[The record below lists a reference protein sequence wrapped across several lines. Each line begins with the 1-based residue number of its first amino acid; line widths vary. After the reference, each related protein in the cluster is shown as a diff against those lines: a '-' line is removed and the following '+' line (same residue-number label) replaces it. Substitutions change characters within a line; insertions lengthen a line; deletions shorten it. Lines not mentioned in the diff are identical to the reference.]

1 MKVIDNIN
9 KSNDTQ
15 FSYEIIPP
23 LRGKGI
29 KIVLDMV
36 ESLKKFNPPFID
48 VTSHASTVSLNKVG
62 KAGEI
67 VTVKDGF
74 AKNFLIPEKKAIIA
88 NKKNKADLENRI
100 TQINSNNDK
109 KIVEANEIKEKLDQK
124 KISIAMEANDDGSL
138 YGAVSQKSVSESI
151 YSLLEIKI
159 SPDAV
164 VLDPITVS
172 YTHLTLPTSDLV

>member
-1 MKVIDNIN
+1 M
-9 KSNDTQ
+9 
-15 FSYEIIPP
+15 EII
-23 LRGKGI
+23 L
-29 KIVLDMV
+29 L
-36 ESLKKFNPPFID
+36 E
-48 VTSHASTVSLNKVG
+48 SLNKLG

-74 AKNFLIPEKKAIIA
+74 AKNFLIPNKKAIIA
-88 NKKNKADLENRI
+88 NKKNKAELETRT
-100 TQINSNNDK
+100 TQINANNDK

-151 YSLLEIKI
+151 YSLLKIKI

-164 VLDPITVS
+164 VLDPIKEIGETEIQVIL
-172 YTHLTLPTSDLV
+172 YEDIKAILHLEITKKNLIIILYQFQRFKR

>member
-1 MKVIDNIN
+1 MD
-9 KSNDTQ
+9 
-15 FSYEIIPP
+15 II
-23 LRGKGI
+23 L
-29 KIVLDMV
+29 L
-36 ESLKKFNPPFID
+36 E
-48 VTSHASTVSLNKVG
+48 SLNKLG

-74 AKNFLIPEKKAIIA
+74 AKNFLIPQKKAIIA

-164 VLDPITVS
+164 VLDPIKEIGETEIQVIL
-172 YTHLTLPTSDLV
+172 YEDIKAILHLEITKKT

>member
-1 MKVIDNIN
+1 MD
-9 KSNDTQ
+9 
-15 FSYEIIPP
+15 II
-23 LRGKGI
+23 L
-29 KIVLDMV
+29 L
-36 ESLKKFNPPFID
+36 E
-48 VTSHASTVSLNKVG
+48 SLNKLG

-74 AKNFLIPEKKAIIA
+74 AKNFLIPEKKAIVA

-164 VLDPITVS
+164 VLDPIKEIGETEIQVIL
-172 YTHLTLPTSDLV
+172 YEDIKAILHLEITKKT

>member
-1 MKVIDNIN
+1 MD
-9 KSNDTQ
+9 
-15 FSYEIIPP
+15 II
-23 LRGKGI
+23 L
-29 KIVLDMV
+29 L
-36 ESLKKFNPPFID
+36 E
-48 VTSHASTVSLNKVG
+48 SLNKLG

-159 SPDAV
+159 SPDVV
-164 VLDPITVS
+164 VLDPIKEIGETEIQVIL
-172 YTHLTLPTSDLV
+172 YEDIKAILHLEITKKT

>member
-1 MKVIDNIN
+1 MD
-9 KSNDTQ
+9 
-15 FSYEIIPP
+15 II
-23 LRGKGI
+23 L
-29 KIVLDMV
+29 L
-36 ESLKKFNPPFID
+36 E
-48 VTSHASTVSLNKVG
+48 SLNKLG

-74 AKNFLIPEKKAIIA
+74 AKNFLIPNKKAIIA
-88 NKKNKADLENRI
+88 NKKNKAELETRI
-100 TQINSNNDK
+100 TQINANNDK

-159 SPDAV
+159 SPDAL
-164 VLDPITVS
+164 VLDPIKEIGETEIQVIL
-172 YTHLTLPTSDLV
+172 YEDIKAILHLEITKKT

>member
-1 MKVIDNIN
+1 MD
-9 KSNDTQ
+9 
-15 FSYEIIPP
+15 II
-23 LRGKGI
+23 L
-29 KIVLDMV
+29 L
-36 ESLKKFNPPFID
+36 E
-48 VTSHASTVSLNKVG
+48 SLNKLG

-74 AKNFLIPEKKAIIA
+74 AKNYLIPEKKAIIA

-100 TQINSNNDK
+100 SQINSNNDK

-164 VLDPITVS
+164 VLDPIKEIGKTEIQVIL
-172 YTHLTLPTSDLV
+172 YEDIKAILHLEITKKT

>member
-1 MKVIDNIN
+1 MD
-9 KSNDTQ
+9 
-15 FSYEIIPP
+15 II
-23 LRGKGI
+23 L
-29 KIVLDMV
+29 L
-36 ESLKKFNPPFID
+36 E
-48 VTSHASTVSLNKVG
+48 SLNKLG

-74 AKNFLIPEKKAIIA
+74 AKNFLIPEKKAIVA

-151 YSLLEIKI
+151 YSLLEIEI

-164 VLDPITVS
+164 VLDPIKEIGETEVQVIL
-172 YTHLTLPTSDLV
+172 YEDIKAILHLEITKKT

>member
-1 MKVIDNIN
+1 MD
-9 KSNDTQ
+9 
-15 FSYEIIPP
+15 II
-23 LRGKGI
+23 L
-29 KIVLDMV
+29 L
-36 ESLKKFNPPFID
+36 E
-48 VTSHASTVSLNKVG
+48 SLNKLG

-74 AKNFLIPEKKAIIA
+74 AKNYLIPERKAIIA

-164 VLDPITVS
+164 VLDPIKEIGETEIQVIL
-172 YTHLTLPTSDLV
+172 YEDIKAILHLEITKKT

>member
-1 MKVIDNIN
+1 MD
-9 KSNDTQ
+9 
-15 FSYEIIPP
+15 II
-23 LRGKGI
+23 L
-29 KIVLDMV
+29 L
-36 ESLKKFNPPFID
+36 E
-48 VTSHASTVSLNKVG
+48 SLNKLG
-62 KAGEI
+62 KDGEI

-74 AKNFLIPEKKAIIA
+74 AKNYLIPEKKAIIA

-164 VLDPITVS
+164 VLDPIKEIGETEIQVIL
-172 YTHLTLPTSDLV
+172 YEDIKAILHLEITKKT

>member
-1 MKVIDNIN
+1 MD
-9 KSNDTQ
+9 
-15 FSYEIIPP
+15 II
-23 LRGKGI
+23 L
-29 KIVLDMV
+29 L
-36 ESLKKFNPPFID
+36 E
-48 VTSHASTVSLNKVG
+48 SLNKLG

-74 AKNFLIPEKKAIIA
+74 AKNYLIPEKKAIIA

-159 SPDAV
+159 SPDSV
-164 VLDPITVS
+164 VLDPIKEIGETEIQVIL
-172 YTHLTLPTSDLV
+172 YEDIKARLRLEITKKT

>member
-1 MKVIDNIN
+1 M
-9 KSNDTQ
+9 
-15 FSYEIIPP
+15 EII
-23 LRGKGI
+23 L
-29 KIVLDMV
+29 L
-36 ESLKKFNPPFID
+36 E
-48 VTSHASTVSLNKVG
+48 SLNKLG

-109 KIVEANEIKEKLDQK
+109 KIVEANELRAKLDGK
-124 KISIAMEANDDGSL
+124 KISIEMEANDDGSL
-138 YGAVSQKSVSESI
+138 YGSVSQKSISDSI
-151 YSLLEIKI
+151 FSLLEIKV

-164 VLDPITVS
+164 ILDPIKELGETEIQIS
-172 YTHLTLPTSDLV
+172 LYEDIKANLHLEIIKKI

>member
-1 MKVIDNIN
+1 MD
-9 KSNDTQ
+9 
-15 FSYEIIPP
+15 II
-23 LRGKGI
+23 L
-29 KIVLDMV
+29 L
-36 ESLKKFNPPFID
+36 E
-48 VTSHASTVSLNKVG
+48 SLNKLG

-67 VTVKDGF
+67 VTVKDGY
-74 AKNFLIPEKKAIIA
+74 AKNYLIPEKKAIIA

-164 VLDPITVS
+164 VLDPIKEIGETEIQVIL
-172 YTHLTLPTSDLV
+172 YEDIKAILYLK

>member
-1 MKVIDNIN
+1 MMD
-9 KSNDTQ
+9 
-15 FSYEIIPP
+15 II
-23 LRGKGI
+23 L
-29 KIVLDMV
+29 L
-36 ESLKKFNPPFID
+36 E
-48 VTSHASTVSLNKVG
+48 SLNKLG

-109 KIVEANEIKEKLDQK
+109 KIVEANKIKEKLDQK
-124 KISIAMEANDDGSL
+124 KISIAMEANDDGSV

-159 SPDAV
+159 SPNAV
-164 VLDPITVS
+164 VLDPIKEIGETEIQVIL
-172 YTHLTLPTSDLV
+172 YEDIKAILHLEITKNT

>member
-1 MKVIDNIN
+1 MD
-9 KSNDTQ
+9 
-15 FSYEIIPP
+15 II
-23 LRGKGI
+23 L
-29 KIVLDMV
+29 L
-36 ESLKKFNPPFID
+36 E
-48 VTSHASTVSLNKVG
+48 SLNKLG

-74 AKNFLIPEKKAIIA
+74 AKNYLIPEKKAIIA

-151 YSLLEIKI
+151 YSLFEIKI

-164 VLDPITVS
+164 VLDPIKEIGETEIQVIL
-172 YTHLTLPTSDLV
+172 YEDIKAILHLEITKKT

>member
-1 MKVIDNIN
+1 MD
-9 KSNDTQ
+9 
-15 FSYEIIPP
+15 II
-23 LRGKGI
+23 L
-29 KIVLDMV
+29 L
-36 ESLKKFNPPFID
+36 E
-48 VTSHASTVSLNKVG
+48 SLNKLG

-159 SPDAV
+159 SPDGV
-164 VLDPITVS
+164 VLDPIKEIGETKIQLIL
-172 YTHLTLPTSDLV
+172 YEDIKAILHLEITKKT

>member
-1 MKVIDNIN
+1 MD
-9 KSNDTQ
+9 
-15 FSYEIIPP
+15 II
-23 LRGKGI
+23 L
-29 KIVLDMV
+29 L
-36 ESLKKFNPPFID
+36 E
-48 VTSHASTVSLNKVG
+48 SLNKLG

-74 AKNFLIPEKKAIIA
+74 AKNYLIPEKKAIIA

-151 YSLLEIKI
+151 YSLLEIEI

-164 VLDPITVS
+164 VLDPIKEIGETEVQVIL
-172 YTHLTLPTSDLV
+172 YEDIKAILHLEITKKT

>member
-1 MKVIDNIN
+1 MD
-9 KSNDTQ
+9 
-15 FSYEIIPP
+15 II
-23 LRGKGI
+23 L
-29 KIVLDMV
+29 L
-36 ESLKKFNPPFID
+36 E
-48 VTSHASTVSLNKVG
+48 SLNKLG

-164 VLDPITVS
+164 VLDPIKEIGETEIQVIL
-172 YTHLTLPTSDLV
+172 YEDIKAILQLEIIKKT

>member
-1 MKVIDNIN
+1 MD
-9 KSNDTQ
+9 
-15 FSYEIIPP
+15 II
-23 LRGKGI
+23 L
-29 KIVLDMV
+29 L
-36 ESLKKFNPPFID
+36 E
-48 VTSHASTVSLNKVG
+48 SLNKLG

-109 KIVEANEIKEKLDQK
+109 RVVEANEIKEKLDQK

-138 YGAVSQKSVSESI
+138 YGAVSQKSVCESI

-164 VLDPITVS
+164 VLDPIKEIGETEIQVIL
-172 YTHLTLPTSDLV
+172 YEDIKAILHLEITKKT

>member
-1 MKVIDNIN
+1 MD
-9 KSNDTQ
+9 
-15 FSYEIIPP
+15 II
-23 LRGKGI
+23 L
-29 KIVLDMV
+29 L
-36 ESLKKFNPPFID
+36 E
-48 VTSHASTVSLNKVG
+48 SLNKLG

-138 YGAVSQKSVSESI
+138 YGAVSQKSISESI

-164 VLDPITVS
+164 VLDPIKQIGETEIQIIL
-172 YTHLTLPTSDLV
+172 YEDIKANLQLEITKKT

>member
-1 MKVIDNIN
+1 MD
-9 KSNDTQ
+9 
-15 FSYEIIPP
+15 II
-23 LRGKGI
+23 L
-29 KIVLDMV
+29 L
-36 ESLKKFNPPFID
+36 E
-48 VTSHASTVSLNKVG
+48 SLNKLG

-88 NKKNKADLENRI
+88 NKKNKADLETRI
-100 TQINSNNDK
+100 SQINTNNEK
-109 KIVEANEIKEKLDQK
+109 KIVEASQLKEKLDGK
-124 KISIAMEANDDGSL
+124 KITIKMEANDDGSL

-164 VLDPITVS
+164 VLDSIKELGETEIQIILYEDIKANLHLEITKK
-172 YTHLTLPTSDLV
+172 T

>member
-1 MKVIDNIN
+1 MD
-9 KSNDTQ
+9 
-15 FSYEIIPP
+15 II
-23 LRGKGI
+23 L
-29 KIVLDMV
+29 L
-36 ESLKKFNPPFID
+36 E
-48 VTSHASTVSLNKVG
+48 SLNKLG
-62 KAGEI
+62 KAGEL

-164 VLDPITVS
+164 VLDPIKEIGETEIQVIL
-172 YTHLTLPTSDLV
+172 YEDIKAILHLEITKKT

>member
-1 MKVIDNIN
+1 MD
-9 KSNDTQ
+9 
-15 FSYEIIPP
+15 II
-23 LRGKGI
+23 L
-29 KIVLDMV
+29 L
-36 ESLKKFNPPFID
+36 E
-48 VTSHASTVSLNKVG
+48 SLNKLG

-164 VLDPITVS
+164 VLDPIKEIGEAEIQIILYEDIKANLQLEITKK
-172 YTHLTLPTSDLV
+172 T

>member
-1 MKVIDNIN
+1 MDVILL
-9 KSNDTQ
+9 
-15 FSYEIIPP
+15 E
-23 LRGKGI
+23 
-29 KIVLDMV
+29 
-36 ESLKKFNPPFID
+36 
-48 VTSHASTVSLNKVG
+48 SLNKLG

-100 TQINSNNDK
+100 TQISSNNDK

-164 VLDPITVS
+164 VLEPIKEIGETEIQVIL
-172 YTHLTLPTSDLV
+172 YEDIKANLHLEITKKT

>member
-1 MKVIDNIN
+1 MD
-9 KSNDTQ
+9 
-15 FSYEIIPP
+15 II
-23 LRGKGI
+23 L
-29 KIVLDMV
+29 L
-36 ESLKKFNPPFID
+36 E
-48 VTSHASTVSLNKVG
+48 SLNKLG

-100 TQINSNNDK
+100 SQINSNNDK

-159 SPDAV
+159 SPEAV
-164 VLDPITVS
+164 VLDPIKEIGETEIQVIL
-172 YTHLTLPTSDLV
+172 YEDIKAILHLEITKKT

>member
-1 MKVIDNIN
+1 MD
-9 KSNDTQ
+9 
-15 FSYEIIPP
+15 II
-23 LRGKGI
+23 L
-29 KIVLDMV
+29 L
-36 ESLKKFNPPFID
+36 E
-48 VTSHASTVSLNKVG
+48 SLNKLG

-109 KIVEANEIKEKLDQK
+109 KIIEANEIKAKLDQK
-124 KISIAMEANDDGSL
+124 KISIEMEANDDGSL

-151 YSLLEIKI
+151 YNLLEIKI
-159 SPDAV
+159 SPDSV
-164 VLDPITVS
+164 VLNPKKELGETEIQVILYEDITANL
-172 YTHLTLPTSDLV
+172 HLEITKKT